1 VKRRL
6 LGTLLL
12 GHLTTDLNQ
21 GMLPA
26 LLPFFIVERGLTFAA
41 AGGLVLA
48 ANAAASVVQ
57 PVFGALADRRP
68 APWLIP
74 AGVAAAGVGM
84 ALSGL
89 APTYALIA
97 AAGCLSGRGGAA
109 FHPEG
114 SRAANYASGDR
125 RATGMSIFSTGG
137 NLGVATGPLVI
148 TPLVLAFGLKASLV
162 LLVPMLAVTAYL
174 VVQLPRLAA
183 LRPAPRAPGAADGV
197 AGDRVGPFAR
207 LAVAV
212 ASRSIVYTGISA
224 FLPLFWTGVLGKSK
238 GDGAGALALL
248 LGTGVVGTLAGG
260 RLADRH
266 GRRIV
271 VIASLTLLAPLLFLL
286 GSARDARLAAALLVP
301 VGLALYVPFS
311 VLVVMGQ
318 ELLPN
323 RIGTASG
330 VTLGLGVA
338 AGGLA
343 APLLGL
349 LADSAGVAAPLLL
362 VSAFPLVGV
371 AAALT
376 LPSDRPPL
384 SVPAPAAGTPNGPG
398 GRGDPAGEAPTP
410 PTSSETSRSA

>member
-1 VKRRL
+1 VNRRL
-6 LGTLLL
+6 LGKLFV

-26 LLPFFIVERGLTFAA
+26 LLPFFIAERGLSFAA

-48 ANAAASVVQ
+48 ANVAASVVQ
-57 PVFGALADRRP
+57 PFFGAIADRRP
-68 APWLIP
+68 SAWLIP
-74 AGVAAAGVGM
+74 AGVAAAGLGM

-97 AAGCLSGRGGAA
+97 ASVCLSGLGVAA

-148 TPLVLAFGLKASLV
+148 TPLVLAFGLKASLAM
-162 LLVPMLAVTAYL
+162 LVPTLAVTVWL
-174 VVQLPRLAA
+174 LTQLGPLAA
-183 LRPAPRAPGAADGV
+183 LRPARRPAGADGPA
-197 AGDRVGPFAR
+197 AGDALGPFAR
-207 LAVAV
+207 LTLAVV
-212 ASRSIVYTGISA
+212 ARSIVYTGVAA
-224 FLPLFWTGVLGKSK
+224 FLPLFWTGVLGRSK
-238 GDGAGALALL
+238 ADGAAALALL
-248 LGTGVVGTLAGG
+248 LGTGVAGTLAGG

-271 VIASLTLLAPLLFLL
+271 VIGSLALLAPLLYLL
-286 GSARDARLAAALLVP
+286 GSATDVRMATVLLVP
-301 VGLALYVPFS
+301 VGLTLYLPFS

-318 ELLPN
+318 EYLPN

-343 APLLGL
+343 APPLGL
-349 LADSAGVAAPLLL
+349 LADHAGVAAPLLL
-362 VSAFPLVGV
+362 VSLFPLLGV

-376 LPSDRPPL
+376 LPDDRKRL
-384 SVPAPAAGTPNGPG
+384 T
-398 GRGDPAGEAPTP
+398 PAG
-410 PTSSETSRSA
+410 RSPES